1 MATTET
7 MTLNMGPQHP
17 STHGVLR
24 LVLELDGEVITK
36 ITPHIGYLHRGV
48 EKLSEYR
55 TYHQILPLT
64 DRLDYLAPMSN
75 NLGYILAVEKLMAV
89 EVPERAET
97 IRIIMAELTRIVN
110 HTWSIGF
117 ILNDLGALQ
126 TPALYA
132 IEEREMILDLFE
144 EVSGARLMCNYLRF
158 GGVVRDL
165 PPGWLKKACKITPS
179 TASSLKTCARPT
191 AWAIR
196 SASCASP
203 PKA

>member
-24 LVLELDGEVITK
+24 LVLELDGEVIVK
-36 ITPHIGYLHRGV
+36 VTPHIGFLHRGV
-48 EKLSEYR
+48 EKLSEHR

-97 IRIIMAELTRIVN
+97 IRIIMAELTRLQSHLVWLAC
-110 HTWSIGF
+110 HALDIGAMTVF
-117 ILNDLGALQ
+117 I
-126 TPALYA
+126 YA
-132 IEEREMILDLFE
+132 FRERETVMEIYELI
-144 EVSGARLMCNYLRF
+144 SGARMTSNFFRV
-158 GGVVRDL
+158 GGLSQDVPDEFVKKVSDFIDCHA
-165 PPGWLKKACKITPS
+165 WLS
-179 TASSLKTCARPT
+179 
-191 AWAIR
+191 
-196 SASCASP
+196 
-203 PKA
+203 

>member
-24 LVLELDGEVITK
+24 LVLELDGEVVVK
-36 ITPHIGYLHRGV
+36 VTPHIGYLHRGI

-75 NLGYILAVEKLMAV
+75 NLGYILAVEKLMDV

-97 IRIIMAELTRIVN
+97 IRIIMAELTRIESHLV
-110 HTWSIGF
+110 W
-117 ILNDLGALQ
+117 
-126 TPALYA
+126 
-132 IEEREMILDLFE
+132 
-144 EVSGARLMCNYLRF
+144 
-158 GGVVRDL
+158 
-165 PPGWLKKACKITPS
+165 
-179 TASSLKTCARPT
+179 
-191 AWAIR
+191 
-196 SASCASP
+196 
-203 PKA
+203 